1 MQAGLFLQSGWNR
14 PSSRLSPNPAAAE
27 GGFSLRPT
35 ASQDPSGLWLSP
47 QGQEDRHAMQA
58 GLFFAIALGP
68 EGWYTLR

>member
-1 MQAGLFLQSGWNR
+1 MQAGPLFLQWGWNR
-14 PSSRLSPNPAAAE
+14 PSGRLSPSPAPAE
-27 GGFSLRPT
+27 GSFPLRPA

-68 EGWYTLR
+68 EG